1 MSRDENGSYVIPAL
15 LAGAALY
22 FGLNKKSN
30 ALADITQAAVERTI
44 RDQTSRNCPKQLES
58 STTAVTTAT
67 QLRTLRRHRRR
78 K

>member
-1 MSRDENGSYVIPAL
+1 MSNDENGSYVIPTL

-30 ALADITQAAVERTI
+30 MLADLAQAAVGRTI
-44 RDQTSRNCPKQLES
+44 EDQAPRNRPKQLA
-58 STTAVTTAT
+58 TTPTALTTT
-67 QLRTLRRHRRR
+67 TVRPLRRHRKR

>member
-1 MSRDENGSYVIPAL
+1 MSRDENGSYVIPTL

-30 ALADITQAAVERTI
+30 VLADITQAAVERTI
-44 RDQTSRNCPKQLES
+44 RDQTSRNCPKQLEP
-58 STTAVTTAT
+58 AVTAAT
-67 QLRTLRRHRRR
+67 QVRPLRRHRRR

>member
-1 MSRDENGSYVIPAL
+1 MSKDENGSYVIPTL

-30 ALADITQAAVERTI
+30 ALADLAHAAVERTI

-58 STTAVTTAT
+58 SATAVTAT
-67 QLRTLRRHRRR
+67 PQLRPLRRHRSR